1 VNQFALWQ
9 EIAADTAKLG
19 YAGKTDVEVATL
31 LNQKRAVDLGPKL
44 LNKRE
49 VLDAIGE
56 EARIT
61 AWIDAALATS
71 PQTEEIHNA
80 AVTLD
85 EYAGSDAV
93 SMVVGSLCRKAVETL
108 VSKAVFSTANLTALA
123 TAARDVRQM
132 SRAEELGLGTV
143 EAVHVWQAR
152 TEFGG

>member
-1 VNQFALWQ
+1 MNQFALWQ

-108 VSKAVFSTANLTALA
+108 VAKGVFTAANLTALA
-123 TAARDVRQM
+123 TAARDVRQL
-132 SRAEELGLGTV
+132 SRAEELGLPFIGSHHVATV
-143 EAVHVWQAR
+143 RGQY
-152 TEFGG
+152 G